1 MTAGERIV
9 AGDRCIVGG
18 YARLPQATAAAQVYQ
33 MVTMVA
39 LVDKRTDT
47 VIEASVTLI
56 TPVARAFVEGLLV
69 GSNLISGQEEFLEE
83 IGVNYGGG
91 AQKAI
96 KQAFKDLCER
106 YLEMRGLGEA
116 PLR

>member
-1 MTAGERIV
+1 M

-18 YARLPQATAAAQVYQ
+18 YARLPHTTAAAQVYQ
-33 MVTMVA
+33 MVTLVA

-47 VIEASVTLI
+47 VIEASVTLV
-56 TPVARAFVEGLLV
+56 TPVARAFVEGLLE
-69 GSNLISGQEEFLEE
+69 GSNLLSGQEEFLEE
-83 IGVNYGGG
+83 IGANYGGG

-106 YLEMRGLGEA
+106 YLEMKSPGEA
-116 PLR
+116 HPH

>member
-1 MTAGERIV
+1 M

-33 MVTMVA
+33 MVAMVA

-47 VIEASVTLI
+47 VIEASVTLV

-69 GSNLISGQEEFLEE
+69 GSNLLSGQDEFLEE
-83 IGVNYGGG
+83 IGLNYGGG

-96 KQAFKDLCER
+96 KQAFKDLCDR
-106 YLEMRGLGEA
+106 YLEMRSPGEGT
-116 PLR
+116 PR